1 MQDRSSEARG
11 RSRVAIL
18 LTFVALLSL
27 LIVAFAVPAFAA
39 FTPVAQQGESPDKWC
54 GDAAGAEASPEHCP
68 DPCDDA
74 AAAHGGGDDCDDE
87 CDDAAAAHGGGDDCD
102 DECDDAAAAHGGGD
116 DDCGKSCE
124 ETLAAAWGGGGHH
137 DDDDCP
143 LPCPDAPPAP
153 TATPDGTSVPA
164 PTATTPG
171 SPTQTPEPTATATE
185 PPEVPTVLAAHGG
198 GGGGHNRGAEFDCE
212 TEDEYGRIIS
222 LPVETENAAVEAAHS
237 GHGGLKRDDLN
248 GEWVIDD
255 KTYTVS
261 AETILVADH
270 GRFDIFKC
278 VEVTYP
284 VDNPGFA
291 LMIES
296 KPDRKCGPPD
306 SSTILWGPVL
316 IIPEDAAQLGVWTVG
331 GEEVV
336 VTAETVINTVKWSD
350 DPIEVGDFVV
360 VKFVDVDGTQIAT
373 LIQQIW
379 PHKWGHGWWNWRMG
393 RAFGPI
399 DALPDGAGEGTWEIA
414 GVSYIV
420 NSATR
425 LDDKEGTFAVGVN
438 VKVEFYK
445 LDDGTRIARKIK
457 STDDRGGGEGST
469 FRFVGV
475 VDAKPDAFVGDW
487 TIGGAA
493 FVADENTRFDEGKG
507 LLVVGAYVAVKY
519 TITDD
524 LRLASEIKTVVPPG
538 GGGHRHFGRIQRH
551 GTSTMNV
558 AAADGQAQNV
568 WRIGDQEFVITEGTL
583 LNDQLSALE
592 EGQFALVDS
601 YTDTDGTVVA
611 TSIEGMAQN
620 YLPMLQG
627 Q

>member
-1 MQDRSSEARG
+1 MQDRTSEARG
-11 RSRVAIL
+11 RSRIAIL
-18 LTFVALLSL
+18 LTFVALMSL
-27 LIVAFAVPAFAA
+27 LIVAFAVPAFAT
-39 FTPVAQQGESPDKWC
+39 FTPVAQQGDSPDRRC
-54 GDAAGAEASPEHCP
+54 GDATGADALPEHCP

-74 AAAHGGGDDCDDE
+74 AAAHGGGDDCDEE
-87 CDDAAAAHGGGDDCD
+87 CDDLAAAHGGG
-102 DECDDAAAAHGGGD
+102 GD
-116 DDCGKSCE
+116 DDCEESCE
-124 ETLAAAWGGGGHH
+124 ETLAAAWGGGGGH

-143 LPCPDAPPAP
+143 LPCPDAPPSP
-153 TATPDGTSVPA
+153 TATPDGTTVPA
-164 PTATTPG
+164 PTATLPG
-171 SPTQTPEPTATATE
+171 SPTETPEPAPTSTE
-185 PPEVPTVLAAHGG
+185 GPPVPTVGAAHGGGG
-198 GGGGHNRGAEFDCE
+198 GGGGHNRGGVEFDCE

-222 LPVETENAAVEAAHS
+222 LPVETEDAAVEAAHS
-237 GHGGLKRDDLN
+237 GHGGITRADLN

-261 AETILVADH
+261 EDSILVAKY
-270 GRFDIFKC
+270 GRFDLFKC
-278 VEVTYP
+278 VEVTFA
-284 VDNPGFA
+284 VDNPSFA

-306 SSTILWGPVL
+306 SSTTLWGPVL
-316 IIPEDAAQLGVWTVG
+316 IIPEDPSQFGVWTVG

-336 VTAETVINTVKWSD
+336 VTAETVINTAKWSNE
-350 DPIEVGDFVV
+350 PIGVGDFVV

-379 PHKWGHGWWNWRMG
+379 PHNWGFGWWSWRMG

-399 DALPDGAGEGTWEIA
+399 DALPDGGAPGVWEIA
-414 GVSYIV
+414 GVPYLV

-425 LDDKEGTFAVGVN
+425 LDDRDGAFAVGVN

-445 LDDGTRIARKIK
+445 LEDGTRIARKIK
-457 STDDRGGGEGST
+457 STDDTGGGDGSN

-493 FVADENTRFDEGKG
+493 FVADENTRFDEAKG

-551 GTSTMNV
+551 GTSTMSV
-558 AAADGQAQNV
+558 AAADGQAQNL
-568 WRIGDQEFVITEGTL
+568 WRIGDQEFVVTEGTL
-583 LNDQLSALE
+583 LNDQLAELE
-592 EGQFALVDS
+592 VGQLALVDS

-611 TSIEGMAQN
+611 TSIEGMAEN
-620 YLPMLQG
+620 YLPLLQG